1 MSDTDEH
8 PPRRFPI
15 IVITGTPGTGKSTH
29 AQLVAEQSSVQ
40 MRHVNVGELV
50 KEKGL
55 HEGFDEEWQSYI
67 VDEDK
72 VVDEIEPMTAEGG
85 LILDW
90 HTCDAFPER
99 WVDLVVVLR
108 CNHTRLWERLETRNY
123 PLAKIQENNTSEIM
137 QTVLDEAKASYAEEI
152 IVELQSE
159 TTNDLEANVSRICAW
174 IENWMKD
181 HGADN

>member
-8 PPRRFPI
+8 PPRKYPI
-15 IVITGTPGTGKSTH
+15 IVVTGTPGTGKSTH
-29 AQLVAEQSSVQ
+29 AELVASQSSIPLK
-40 MRHVNVGELV
+40 HVNVGDLV

-55 HEGFDEEWQSYI
+55 HEGFDEGWQSYI

-72 VVDEIEPMTAEGG
+72 VIDEIEPMTANGG

-108 CNHTRLWERLETRNY
+108 NY
-123 PLAKIQENNTSEIM
+123 PLQKIQENNTSEIM

-152 IVELQSE
+152 VVELKSE
-159 TTNDLEANVSRICAW
+159 NTEDLEANVARICAW
-174 IENWMKD
+174 VDNWMKD
-181 HGADN
+181 HTEDS

>member
-1 MSDTDEH
+1 
-8 PPRRFPI
+8 
-15 IVITGTPGTGKSTH
+15 VI
-29 AQLVAEQSSVQ
+29 
-40 MRHVNVGELV
+40 
-50 KEKGL
+50 
-55 HEGFDEEWQSYI
+55 
-67 VDEDK
+67 
-72 VVDEIEPMTAEGG
+72 DEIEPMTAEGG

-181 HGADN
+181 HSADN